1 MPTILKLL
9 KLQIDNKTDAFKTK
23 SIKKM
28 SISIFKRVL
37 ILIALFLVIGYGVL
51 RLTTL
56 GFKINAE
63 FLGIVLLVL
72 QVVSLV
78 FGVGSIITNLYLSK
92 DNELLMGLPATP
104 NQLFLSKILLIYFQ
118 ELSINATLSIPLFLA
133 LGVFGGMGLEFY
145 LCIPIFIFILP
156 LLPLV
161 IASFISL
168 PVMVVI
174 KFLKKHML
182 LSIILL
188 LAAVALVLTLYI
200 DLVGNIAGSFDIAS
214 KQIETVR
221 KINAVVLDIG
231 KYIILYYQL
240 ASAMIRFEMWGWI
253 FIYFVSCQ
261 FILLLTILIIRPF
274 YFKTAMSNS
283 ENTFKVKTKK
293 EYKERSPFVS
303 LLLKEIKCVF
313 RSPGNVFEYFLF
325 TLLMPFIVFSYDKLL
340 LTVSVNQ
347 AGQNMINGS
356 HLMIIAILAMLSNI
370 ISASSIS
377 RDGANFYISK
387 IVPVNYYMQI
397 ASKLVFNAI
406 FTIGAIFITMI
417 ISFAS
422 YPPIQ
427 VILGGLAIMF
437 ASVGHIAMSLDMDIK
452 NPIMNFQG
460 NEDNSAMQKNT
471 LKSTIAGLIIGIVM
485 GMIVIL
491 FAFNEKVILP
501 YILLLIAGIAFCIYR
516 IYMLILRIHLQYDKI
531 EM

>member
-9 KLQIDNKTDAFKTK
+9 KLQIDNKTDAFKTR

-78 FGVGSIITNLYLSK
+78 FGVGSIISNLYLSK

-168 PVMVVI
+168 PVMIVI

-200 DLVGNIAGSFDIAS
+200 DLVGNIAGNFDIAS

-283 ENTFKVKTKK
+283 ENTFKVKTK
-293 EYKERSPFVS
+293 
-303 LLLKEIKCVF
+303 
-313 RSPGNVFEYFLF
+313 
-325 TLLMPFIVFSYDKLL
+325 
-340 LTVSVNQ
+340 
-347 AGQNMINGS
+347 
-356 HLMIIAILAMLSNI
+356 
-370 ISASSIS
+370 
-377 RDGANFYISK
+377 
-387 IVPVNYYMQI
+387 
-397 ASKLVFNAI
+397 
-406 FTIGAIFITMI
+406 
-417 ISFAS
+417 
-422 YPPIQ
+422 
-427 VILGGLAIMF
+427 
-437 ASVGHIAMSLDMDIK
+437 
-452 NPIMNFQG
+452 
-460 NEDNSAMQKNT
+460 
-471 LKSTIAGLIIGIVM
+471 
-485 GMIVIL
+485 
-491 FAFNEKVILP
+491 
-501 YILLLIAGIAFCIYR
+501 
-516 IYMLILRIHLQYDKI
+516 
-531 EM
+531 

>member
-1 MPTILKLL
+1 MSTILKLL

-28 SISIFKRVL
+28 LIAIFKRVL
-37 ILIALFLVIGYGVL
+37 LLIGLFLAIGYFIL

-56 GFKINAE
+56 GFRINAE

-72 QVVSLV
+72 QIVSLI

-118 ELSINATLSIPLFLA
+118 EFSINATLSIPLFLS
-133 LGVFGGMGLEFY
+133 LGILGGMGLEFY
-145 LCIPIFIFILP
+145 LCIPIFIIILP

-168 PVMVVI
+168 PVMVI
-174 KFLKKHML
+174 LRFLKKHMII
-182 LSIILL
+182 STILL
-188 LAAVALVLTLYI
+188 LTAVALILTLYV

-221 KINAVVLDIG
+221 QINATVLNIG
-231 KYIILYYQL
+231 KYIFLYYQL
-240 ASAMIRFEMWGWI
+240 ALAMVRFDMWGWL

-261 FILLLTILIIRPF
+261 FILVLTILIIRPF

-283 ENTFKVKTKK
+283 ENTFTIKTGK
-293 EYKERSPFVS
+293 EYHDRSAFMT

-313 RSPGNVFEYFLF
+313 RSPGNIFEYFLF

-340 LTVSVNQ
+340 LTISVNQ

-356 HLMIIAILAMLSNI
+356 HLMIVAILAMLSNI

-387 IVPVNYYMQI
+387 IVPVNYYVQI
-397 ASKLVFNAI
+397 GAKLVFNAI
-406 FTIGAIFITMI
+406 FTVAAIIVTMI
-417 ISFAS
+417 LSFAY
-422 YPPIQ
+422 YPPLQ
-427 VILGGLAIMF
+427 VILGGFAVIF
-437 ASVGHIAMSLDMDIK
+437 ASIGHIAMSLDIDIK
-452 NPIMNFQG
+452 TPIINFQG
-460 NEDNSAMQKNT
+460 NEDNSAMKKNT
-471 LKSTIAGLIIGIVM
+471 LKSTIIGLIIGIIM
-485 GMIVIL
+485 GFIVIL
-491 FAFNEKVILP
+491 FAFNKLEIIP
-501 YILLLIAGIAFCIYR
+501 YILLLIAGIGFCIYR
-516 IYMLILRIHLQYDKI
+516 LYMLILRIHLQYDKI

>member
-1 MPTILKLL
+1 MSTILKLL

-28 SISIFKRVL
+28 LIAIFKRMLLLVG
-37 ILIALFLVIGYGVL
+37 LFLAIGYFAL

-72 QVVSLV
+72 QIVSLI

-118 ELSINATLSIPLFLA
+118 EFSINATLSIPLFLS
-133 LGVFGGMGLEFY
+133 LGILGGMGLEFY
-145 LCIPIFIFILP
+145 LCIPIFIIILP

-168 PVMVVI
+168 PVMVI
-174 KFLKKHML
+174 LRFLKKHM
-182 LSIILL
+182 IISTVLL
-188 LAAVALVLTLYI
+188 LATVVLILTLYV

-221 KINAVVLDIG
+221 QINATVLNIG

-240 ASAMIRFEMWGWI
+240 ALAMVKFDMWGWI
-253 FIYFVSCQ
+253 FIYFVCCQ
-261 FILLLTILIIRPF
+261 FILVLTILIIRPF

-283 ENTFKVKTKK
+283 ENTFTIKTGK
-293 EYKERSPFVS
+293 EYHDRSAFMT

-313 RSPGNVFEYFLF
+313 RSPGNIFEYFLF

-340 LTVSVNQ
+340 LTISVNQ

-356 HLMIIAILAMLSNI
+356 HLMIVAILAMLSNI

-387 IVPVNYYMQI
+387 IMFKLALNLSLMQ
-397 ASKLVFNAI
+397 S
-406 FTIGAIFITMI
+406 
-417 ISFAS
+417 
-422 YPPIQ
+422 
-427 VILGGLAIMF
+427 
-437 ASVGHIAMSLDMDIK
+437 
-452 NPIMNFQG
+452 
-460 NEDNSAMQKNT
+460 
-471 LKSTIAGLIIGIVM
+471 
-485 GMIVIL
+485 
-491 FAFNEKVILP
+491 
-501 YILLLIAGIAFCIYR
+501 LLL
-516 IYMLILRIHLQYDKI
+516 QQ
-531 EM
+531 